1 MTDAKRR
8 RQSRRFFIAQT
19 VGTQA
24 TWSMADYDAKI
35 RVSADTTDVD
45 RKLSSLE
52 KQLAQLN
59 KKGGLTFDLKDS
71 TKLNQIVTGFQNLQ
85 TRARAAGQD
94 VLNLGNNFKNFGRL
108 AATSGLGAAYLQI
121 NQLGVAASNAGS
133 VFGPLNSL
141 IKGFGAAAQA
151 ATPYGNAVIDAIK
164 NIGITSGTTAAEIAL
179 ATAAFMAFSPVLK
192 RATVDTIEVAK
203 AGITAGKAIGDL
215 GKGAGVAA
223 LNAGLFITNKKLNEA
238 LEPAENLRKLF
249 QRQLDTRTE
258 LEKRV
263 SAMNIVLNQHNAF
276 SATGLKILEKTLELE
291 QRLTKELNNQ
301 QAARKFVDPG
311 SARKLQIEQ
320 RIAAIR
326 RGEIGGNEAFREY
339 ASRAAA
345 ISDAG
350 TRDLYQRTAGV
361 GKYAPKAPIANMP
374 LALPSTELL
383 DPVGRGIKR
392 ITEYSGEYTA
402 TLDKGVAAGQRFTQS
417 LKQADTESLKLQG
430 DLKALEL
437 VLSRVTNSLSNVGVR
452 NQFAGKQVGPETRA
466 DYYQRIGVERKNA
479 MMLADREAATE
490 AKINAILE
498 KRNTIRAKGG
508 GFGKA
513 ASGALSNAAVGGAFP
528 LLFGQSGTAAAGGAI
543 GGVLGSVVPG
553 IGGFGGSL
561 IGTILGEKL
570 GQGNQVKQLGEDI
583 GFSAEQ
589 TKMLGTAFQQAGRDF
604 DKFQQSVSTIQG
616 LSLSIED
623 QAKAIQL
630 ASSLTETYKGK
641 IDKVTNAFAN
651 ALSTGKVTQGTLNK
665 LTNEGIPIQQAL
677 ADKYNVSRSA
687 IIQMAKDGQISVQDL
702 IDTLVE
708 VGNEAQKVGAKQV
721 DPFIAASEAIGTA
734 ATNLNT
740 ALAPAYAYVTAEV
753 AKLIQKIADLT
764 TGVANFIAYATPAI
778 GTVVNAFNSIN
789 TAIGNAALNI
799 PNLNASISNFAQAAY
814 ISLFPVAALVDHIVK
829 QGKGP
834 GFLGYGKYAAPSDQ
848 MRTPEPLK
856 TFNAPSQAATSG
868 SSAADKAA
876 KAAEREAARVANI
889 VRDRAAET
897 EIIRMQMIFAE
908 QITAAEIEKDPILKS
923 QLQTIEKI
931 NTVSINYNKAINDE
945 MAKGNSIAAKEAI
958 TKKALAEIEQ
968 VNFEGALE
976 TAKIEID
983 RAKNYESL
991 LLDLDQELK
1000 LKAATTEQAR
1010 EQLRIEYEMKKLKL
1024 GKEFTDPQ
1032 LAEIQRRK
1040 QQLAAP
1046 KTAYETISGAAG
1058 AATDEFTKLINF
1070 GNQAITIA
1078 DAIGTAFSTSFKG
1091 IISGTMSAQQAL
1103 ATFFQSVAD
1112 AFLDM
1117 AAQIIAKWIQM
1128 TILNTILSLF
1138 PGGSKGS
1145 GGDLAKVNMVDVTK
1159 YSTPFAEG
1167 GFVTGPTNAL
1177 IGEAGQPEYVIP
1189 ASKMRESMNRYAAG
1203 ARGPSVI
1210 SGNDSSGATGGTV
1223 TMAPAAIDVRYTVE
1237 RINSV
1242 DYVTADQFRSG
1253 MQQAA
1258 QQGATQGEQRTLRRL
1273 QMSAT
1278 TRRKVGI

>member
-1 MTDAKRR
+1 
-8 RQSRRFFIAQT
+8 
-19 VGTQA
+19 
-24 TWSMADYDAKI
+24 MADYDAKI

-291 QRLTKELNNQ
+291 QRLTKEINNQ
-301 QAARKFVDPG
+301 QAARRFVDPG

-339 ASRAAA
+339 TSRAAA

-350 TRDLYQRTAGV
+350 TRDLYQRNAGV

-479 MMLADREAATE
+479 MMLADKEAATE

-498 KRNTIRAKGG
+498 KRNTIKAKGG
-508 GFGKA
+508 GFGRA
-513 ASGALSNAAVGGAFP
+513 ASGALSNAAIGGAFP
-528 LLFGQSGTAAAGGAI
+528 LLFGQSGAAAAGGAI
-543 GGVLGSVVPG
+543 GGIAGSLIPG
-553 IGGFGGSL
+553 VGGFGGSL

-570 GQGNQVKQLGEDI
+570 GQGDQIKKLSEDI

-589 TKMLGTAFQQAGRDF
+589 TKLLGTAFQQAGREF
-604 DKFQQSVSTIQG
+604 DKFQLSVQNIRG
-616 LSLSIED
+616 LSLTLDD
-623 QAKAIQL
+623 QADAINL
-630 ASSLTETYKGK
+630 VSTLTKNYGGQ
-641 IDKVTNAFAN
+641 IDKVTNAFTS
-651 ALSTGKVTQGTLNK
+651 ALESGKVTQATLNQ
-665 LTNEGIPIQQAL
+665 LTSQGIPIQQAL
-677 ADKYNVSRSA
+677 ADKYKVSRDT
-687 IIQMAKDGQISVQDL
+687 IIAMAKDGKISVQDL
-702 IDTLVE
+702 TNTLVDM
-708 VGNEAQKVGAKQV
+708 GNKGVVAVNKPATGFDKFMKSVDGLMASIGSLAGAIVTKLTPAFNWLMARLGEIIGLAAQGIQA
-721 DPFIAASEAIGTA
+721 IANMLSGGDAQS
-734 ATNLNT
+734 
-740 ALAPAYAYVTAEV
+740 V
-753 AKLIQKIADLT
+753 
-764 TGVANFIAYATPAI
+764 VANARARKRLFEETKGQAPMRGNLTVAYKDRLAVLQKEEQAKSKVAENKPTKIGAITTPGQAPPS
-778 GTVVNAFNSIN
+778 G
-789 TAIGNAALNI
+789 GG
-799 PNLNASISNFAQAAY
+799 AS
-814 ISLFPVAALVDHIVK
+814 
-829 QGKGP
+829 
-834 GFLGYGKYAAPSDQ
+834 
-848 MRTPEPLK
+848 
-856 TFNAPSQAATSG
+856 SG
-868 SSAADKAA
+868 VDKAA

-889 VRDRAAET
+889 VRDQAAIT
-897 EIIRMQMIFAE
+897 EQKKLQAQYGQGLFVADIAKDAALKIQLERE
-908 QITAAEIEKDPILKS
+908 QKIGEIS
-923 QLQTIEKI
+923 LQYSKQ
-931 NTVSINYNKAINDE
+931 INDE
-945 MAKGNSIAAKEAI
+945 KAKGNSAAVKEAF
-958 TKKALAEIEQ
+958 TRTALVDVQLVELATAQELKKLELERKE
-968 VNFEGALE
+968 NFDNVLM
-976 TAKIEID
+976 
-983 RAKNYESL
+983 
-991 LLDLDQELK
+991 DLDQELK
-1000 LKAATTEQAR
+1000 LRYATTEEAR
-1010 EQLRIEYEMKKLKL
+1010 NQLRIAYEMAKLDQTKAYTP
-1024 GKEFTDPQ
+1024 EQ
-1032 LAEIQRRK
+1032 LAAIQSRK

-1046 KTAYETISGAAG
+1046 KTPYETINLAKGAAS
-1058 AATDEFTKLINF
+1058 DELTKLLDV
-1070 GNQAITIA
+1070 GNQIVTIG
-1078 DAIGTAFSTSFKG
+1078 DAIGASFGNSFKG
-1091 IISGTMSAQQAL
+1091 IIDGSMTAREAL
-1103 ATFFQSVAD
+1103 ASFFQSVAD

-1117 AAQIIAKWIQM
+1117 AAQIIAKWITM
-1128 TILNTILSLF
+1128 TILNSVLSLF
-1138 PGGSKGS
+1138 PGGGGGKLSNLS
-1145 GGDLAKVNMVDVTK
+1145 APSTISNPLGDL
-1159 YSTPFAEG
+1159 SG
-1167 GFVTGPTNAL
+1167 
-1177 IGEAGQPEYVIP
+1177 IGLPY
-1189 ASKMRESMNRYAAG
+1189 K
-1203 ARGPSVI
+1203 
-1210 SGNDSSGATGGTV
+1210 ATGGPV
-1223 TMAPAAIDVRYTVE
+1223 AGGMPYIVGE
-1237 RINSV
+1237 KGPEL
-1242 DYVTADQFRSG
+1242 FMPGRSG
-1253 MQQAA
+1253 AIVPNNALGGGSTNVVVNVNASGNSNVQGDQAQGKQLGLAVSAAVQAELIKQQRPGGLLAN
-1258 QQGATQGEQRTLRRL
+1258 
-1273 QMSAT
+1273 
-1278 TRRKVGI
+1278 TRR

>member
-1 MTDAKRR
+1 
-8 RQSRRFFIAQT
+8 
-19 VGTQA
+19 
-24 TWSMADYDAKI
+24 MADYDAKI

-121 NQLGVAASNAGS
+121 NQLGIAASNAGS

-192 RATVDTIEVAK
+192 RATVDTIEIAK

-223 LNAGLFITNKKLNEA
+223 LNAGLFITNKKLNET

-301 QAARKFVDPG
+301 QAARRFVDPG

-339 ASRAAA
+339 TSRAAA

-350 TRDLYQRTAGV
+350 TRDLYQRNAGV

-498 KRNTIRAKGG
+498 KRNTIKAKGG

-528 LLFGQSGTAAAGGAI
+528 LLFGQSGAAAAGGAI
-543 GGVLGSVVPG
+543 GGIAGSLIPG
-553 IGGFGGSL
+553 VGGFGGSL

-570 GQGNQVKQLGEDI
+570 GQGDQIKKLSEDI

-589 TKMLGTAFQQAGRDF
+589 TKLLGTAFQQAGREF
-604 DKFQQSVSTIQG
+604 DKFQLSVQNIRG
-616 LSLSIED
+616 LSLTLDD
-623 QAKAIQL
+623 QADAINL
-630 ASSLTETYKGK
+630 VSTLTKNYGGQ
-641 IDKVTNAFAN
+641 IDKVTNAFTS
-651 ALSTGKVTQGTLNK
+651 ALESGKVTQATLNQ
-665 LTNEGIPIQQAL
+665 LTSEGIPIQQAL
-677 ADKYNVSRSA
+677 ADKYKVSRDT
-687 IIQMAKDGQISVQDL
+687 IIAMAKDGKISVQDL
-702 IDTLVE
+702 TNTLVDM
-708 VGNEAQKVGAKQV
+708 GNKGVVAVNKPATGFDKFMKSVDGLMASIGSLAGAIVTKLTPAFNWLVARLGEIIGLAAQGIQA
-721 DPFIAASEAIGTA
+721 IANMLSGGDV
-734 ATNLNT
+734 NT
-740 ALAPAYAYVTAEV
+740 TKAYALARKRLEKEGGPTVGTKNLTVEDKAKV
-753 AKLIQKIADLT
+753 AKYRAEELAKLTKPKPTKI
-764 TGVANFIAYATPAI
+764 GAI
-778 GTVVNAFNSIN
+778 EA
-789 TAIGNAALNI
+789 
-799 PNLNASISNFAQAAY
+799 PAQAPP
-814 ISLFPVAALVDHIVK
+814 SG
-829 QGKGP
+829 GK
-834 GFLGYGKYAAPSDQ
+834 KD
-848 MRTPEPLK
+848 
-856 TFNAPSQAATSG
+856 N
-868 SSAADKAA
+868 SAEKAA
-876 KAAEREAARVANI
+876 KAAAREAARVANI
-889 VRDRAAET
+889 VRDQAAIT
-897 EIIRMQMIFAE
+897 EQKRLQAQYSQGLF
-908 QITAAEIEKDPILKS
+908 TAEIAKDGVLKI
-923 QLQTIEKI
+923 QLEREQKI
-931 NTVSINYNKAINDE
+931 GEISLQYSKQINDE
-945 MAKGNSIAAKEAI
+945 KAKGNSAAVKEAF
-958 TKKALAEIEQ
+958 TRTALVDVQLVELATAQELKKLELERKE
-968 VNFEGALE
+968 NFDNVLM
-976 TAKIEID
+976 
-983 RAKNYESL
+983 
-991 LLDLDQELK
+991 DLDQELK
-1000 LKAATTEQAR
+1000 LRYATTEEAR
-1010 EQLRIEYEMKKLKL
+1010 NQLRIAYEMAKLDQTKAYTP
-1024 GKEFTDPQ
+1024 EQ
-1032 LAEIQRRK
+1032 LAAIQSRK

-1046 KTAYETISGAAG
+1046 KTPYETINLAKGAAS
-1058 AATDEFTKLINF
+1058 DELTKLLDV
-1070 GNQAITIA
+1070 GNQIVTIG
-1078 DAIGTAFSTSFKG
+1078 DAIGTSFGNSFKG
-1091 IISGTMSAQQAL
+1091 IIDGSMTAREAL
-1103 ATFFQSVAD
+1103 ASFFQSVAD

-1117 AAQIIAKWIQM
+1117 AAQIIAKWITM
-1128 TILNTILSLF
+1128 TILNSVLSLF
-1138 PGGSKGS
+1138 PGGSKGTTS
-1145 GGDLAKVNMVDVTK
+1145 LGNANLVDVNK
-1159 YSTPFAEG
+1159 YSMPLQG
-1167 GFVTGPTNAL
+1167 L
-1177 IGEAGQPEYVIP
+1177 
-1189 ASKMRESMNRYAAG
+1189 
-1203 ARGPSVI
+1203 
-1210 SGNDSSGATGGTV
+1210 ATGGPA
-1223 TMAPAAIDVRYTVE
+1223 MANTPYIVGE
-1237 RINSV
+1237 KGPEL
-1242 DYVTADQFRSG
+1242 FMPGRSG
-1253 MQQAA
+1253 TVVPNDALGGGGSTNVVVNVDASGNSNVQGDQAQGKQLGLAVSAAVQAELIKQQRPGGLLA
-1258 QQGATQGEQRTLRRL
+1258 
-1273 QMSAT
+1273 S
-1278 TRRKVGI
+1278 TRR